1 MSGIETPDVVVIGG
15 GIAGGAFATVMARAG
30 HSVLMLEIT
39 EQHRDVVRGEWL
51 APWGVIEAQR
61 LGLYDLYRSHG
72 AHHLKRHVGYDEG
85 EDRAESEAK
94 ALAFEALVPGGLGPL
109 TIGHPRLCGILDDA
123 AVAAGARFVR
133 GVRKTHVT
141 PGTPPVVTF
150 EHQGTAYEVKPR
162 LVVAADGRHGKT
174 VQQMGFKAESDPPH
188 HWFSGMLVENAHAW
202 PDDQQSVGVEGDVNY
217 FVFPQGNGKA
227 RLYQGVALDQKARF
241 MGEDAPQRFVEAF
254 RLACLPDNGAAISE
268 ATPASHCFVYPNN
281 DTWIDVPVGP
291 GIVAIGDAA
300 GHNDPT
306 IGQGL
311 SIAHRDV
318 RVVTDILKA
327 SSDWSAA
334 ALHSYA
340 EERRERLRRLRLA
353 GHLMAVRDCEFGA
366 AGRARRERLKGMFMS
381 DPMVTGLVVAA
392 LIGPENVPA
401 EAFDAQALEAIL
413 G

>member
-1 MSGIETPDVVVIGG
+1 VTAIETPDIVVIGG

-85 EDRAESEAK
+85 VDRAESEAK
-94 ALAFEALVPGGLGPL
+94 TLVFEALVPGGLGPL

-141 PGTPPVVTF
+141 PGARPVVTF
-150 EHQGTAYEVKPR
+150 ERQGVAHEIKPR
-162 LVVAADGRHGKT
+162 LVVIADGRHGKT
-174 VQQMGFKAESDPPH
+174 VHQVGMKVESDPQH
-188 HWFSGMLVENAHAW
+188 HWFSGMLVENAHGW

-217 FVFPQGNGKA
+217 FIFPQGNGKA
-227 RLYQGVALDQKARF
+227 RLYQGVAPDQKARF
-241 MGEDAPQRFVEAF
+241 MGEDAPQRFVEGF
-254 RLACLPDNGAAISE
+254 RLACLPDNGAAI
-268 ATPASHCFVYPNN
+268 AQAKPASHCFVYPNN
-281 DTWIDVPVGP
+281 DTWIDVPVVP
-291 GIVAIGDAA
+291 GVVAIGDAA

-311 SIAHRDV
+311 SISHRDV

-327 SSDWSAA
+327 SADWSSA
-334 ALHSYA
+334 ALQPYA
-340 EERRERLRRLRLA
+340 EERRERLRRLRIA
-353 GHLMAVRDCEFGA
+353 ARLMAVRDCEFGVA
-366 AGRARRERLKGMFMS
+366 ARARRERLKGKFMV
-381 DPMVTGLVVAA
+381 DPIITGLTVATI
-392 LIGPENVPA
+392 LGPENVPA
-401 EAFDAQALEAIL
+401 EAFDAQALDATL

>member
-1 MSGIETPDVVVIGG
+1 MSSIEIPDVVVIGG

-85 EDRAESEAK
+85 VDRAESEAK

-141 PGTPPVVTF
+141 PGARPVVTF
-150 EHQGTAYEVKPR
+150 EHRGVAHEIKPR

-174 VQQMGFKAESDPPH
+174 VQQMGLKVESDPPH
-188 HWFSGMLVENAHAW
+188 HWFSGMLVENAHGW
-202 PDDQQSVGVEGDVNY
+202 PDEQQSIGVEGDVNY
-217 FVFPQGNGKA
+217 FIFPQGNGKA
-227 RLYQGVALDQKARF
+227 RLYQGVALDQKGRF
-241 MGEDAPQRFVEAF
+241 MGDDAPQRFVEGF

-268 ATPASHCFVYPNN
+268 AKPASHCFVYPNN

-291 GIVAIGDAA
+291 GVVAIGDAA

-311 SIAHRDV
+311 SISHRDV
-318 RVVTDILKA
+318 RVLTDILKA
-327 SSDWSAA
+327 GSDWSPT
-334 ALHSYA
+334 ALQPYA
-340 EERRERLRRLRLA
+340 EERRERLRRLRLSGRLIA
-353 GHLMAVRDCEFGA
+353 ARDCEFGA
-366 AGRARRERLKGMFMS
+366 AGRARRDRLKGLFMV
-381 DPMVTGLVVAA
+381 DPMITGLMFAT
-392 LIGPENVPA
+392 LMGPENVPA
-401 EAFDAQALEAIL
+401 EAFDAQALEAAL